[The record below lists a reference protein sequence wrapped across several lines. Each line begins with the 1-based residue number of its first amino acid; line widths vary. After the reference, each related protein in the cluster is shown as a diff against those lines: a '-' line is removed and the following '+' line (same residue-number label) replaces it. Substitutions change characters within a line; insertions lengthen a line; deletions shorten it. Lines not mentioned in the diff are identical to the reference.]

1 MEQMT
6 MTDVMRYEAVL
17 RRDKQFDGQFV
28 TAVRTTGIYCRP
40 SCPART
46 PKRENVTFYN
56 SPAEAEAAGYRAC
69 KRCSPDQQ
77 ASEAQMTEQVCRY
90 IEEHAGER
98 LTLDDLGAA
107 ANVSPHHLQRVFK
120 RAMGI
125 TPKQYLDARRTD
137 DLKARLKAGEQVTTA
152 VYEAGYSSSSRVYE
166 QSDARL
172 GMTPAAYRKGG
183 AGMTITYTIE
193 ACALGYLLV
202 GATERGICVV
212 RLGDTADELEQGL
225 YADYPAA
232 DIQADDGQLG
242 AWVGALV
249 DHLNGDL
256 PHLELPLDVR
266 ATAFQWRV
274 WETLKAIPYG
284 ETRTYSQIAAAIG
297 DPKAVR
303 AVAGACARNEVA
315 VVIPCHRVVRTDGD
329 LGGYRWGIGR
339 KAALLEQERDKIREE
354 GN

>member
-1 MEQMT
+1 
-6 MTDVMRYEAVL
+6 
-17 RRDKQFDGQFV
+17 
-28 TAVRTTGIYCRP
+28 
-40 SCPART
+40 
-46 PKRENVTFYN
+46 
-56 SPAEAEAAGYRAC
+56 
-69 KRCSPDQQ
+69 
-77 ASEAQMTEQVCRY
+77 MTEQVCRY
-90 IEEHAGER
+90 IDDHAGER

-107 ANVSPHHLQRVFK
+107 ANVSPHHLQRIFK

-125 TPKQYLDARRTD
+125 TPRQYIDARRAEA
-137 DLKARLKAGEQVTTA
+137 LKAHLKAGQQVTTA
-152 VYEAGYSSSSRVYE
+152 MYEAGYSSSSRVYE
-166 QSDARL
+166 HSDARL

-183 AGMTITYTIE
+183 VGMRITYTVE
-193 ACALGYLLV
+193 ACELGYLLV

-212 RLGDTADELEQGL
+212 RLGDTAEALEKAL

-232 DIQADDGQLG
+232 DIQADDGRLG
-242 AWVGALV
+242 EWVGALI
-249 DHLNGDL
+249 DHLHGDL

-315 VVIPCHRVVRTDGD
+315 VVIPCHRVIREDGD

-339 KAALLEQERDKIREE
+339 KATLLADEKRHAEEEKIKA
-354 GN
+354 